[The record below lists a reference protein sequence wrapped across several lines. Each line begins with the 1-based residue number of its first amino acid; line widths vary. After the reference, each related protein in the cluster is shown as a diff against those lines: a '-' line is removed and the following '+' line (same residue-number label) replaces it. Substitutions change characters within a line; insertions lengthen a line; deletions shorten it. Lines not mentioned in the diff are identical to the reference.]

1 MALSESVVIA
11 PGIFHESL
19 RLVYMSSLPLPVTVT
34 VTAPGQQEG
43 RGREGRM
50 ENKRE
55 GEGERGRIVNASVGL
70 SRS

>member
-11 PGIFHESL
+11 LGIFPESL
-19 RLVYMSSLPLPVTVT
+19 RLVYISSLPLPVTVT
-34 VTAPGQQEG
+34 VTATGQPEG

-50 ENKRE
+50 VNKRE
-55 GEGERGRIVNASVGL
+55 REGERGRMVNASVGL